1 MRILVAAG
9 LSLVLATPLPAH
21 LRMNQRSDDRT
32 VTFDDRGAGPLD
44 CRALRVEFGG
54 KAAQVEEERVELPAG
69 ELKVR
74 VQEQGGIYVQH
85 GNGSGYTARLCK
97 AAADPALLADV
108 RVVSQGRSLTVD
120 GPSDGDRWVGYLIV
134 DAPSDASL
142 RVESDNAP
150 ITLKRVRGSFVAKAT
165 NGPIAIEDAAG
176 TIDAATQNGPIALS
190 GSEGDV
196 KLRAT
201 NGPIAVELDR
211 EWRGKGLDA
220 RTSNGPIA
228 VTVSSSFRSGV
239 VVESEGHSPWDCDG
253 PSCAG
258 WHLDGTLAGGR
269 TFKLG
274 DGPALVHLATSNGP
288 VAIQSPEQ

>member
-1 MRILVAAG
+1 VEG
-9 LSLVLATPLPAH
+9 PA
-21 LRMNQRSDDRT
+21 D
-32 VTFDDRGAGPLD
+32 
-44 CRALRVEFGG
+44 E
-54 KAAQVEEERVELPAG
+54 K
-69 ELKVR
+69 
-74 VQEQGGIYVQH
+74 
-85 GNGSGYTARLCK
+85 
-97 AAADPALLADV
+97 
-108 RVVSQGRSLTVD
+108 
-120 GPSDGDRWVGYLIV
+120 RWVGYLIV

-150 ITLKRVRGSFVAKAT
+150 ITLKRVRGSFVAEAR
-165 NGPIAIEDAAG
+165 NGPISIEDAAG
-176 TIDAATQNGPIALS
+176 TIDAATHNGPIALT

-196 KLRAT
+196 KLRAQ

-220 RTSNGPIA
+220 RTQNGPIA
-228 VTVSSSFRSGV
+228 VTVSSGFRSGV

-258 WHLDGTLAGGR
+258 WHLEGTLSSGR

-274 DGPALVHLATSNGP
+274 DGPALVRLVTSNGP